1 MPKDPWSVHWIK
13 ITSIS
18 ESPMNTALP
27 VTMGWR
33 LKNDNDSAYFRI
45 QKKIVRRIS
54 ILHQLEEVKT
64 APLSKGGVD
73 GGIMEEKR
81 MKE

>member
-1 MPKDPWSVHWIK
+1 
-13 ITSIS
+13 
-18 ESPMNTALP
+18 MNTALP

-33 LKNDNDSAYFRI
+33 LKNDNDSAFFRI

-64 APLSKGGVD
+64 APLSGEVLT
-73 GGIMEEKR
+73 EELWRKR
-81 MKE
+81 E